1 MTTNYRNN
9 SRSPR
14 ANGIT
19 SATNSY
25 PTALVISEVNTSLI
39 KEANL
44 VCLRNK
50 HTGRVE
56 NVSFTEQGLV

>member
-1 MTTNYRNN
+1 MTTNYRNE
-9 SRSPR
+9 RRFPR

-19 SATNSY
+19 SANNGY
-25 PTALVISEVNTSLI
+25 PVALVISNININLI

-50 HTGRVE
+50 HTGRIE